1 VIAVEI
7 KQGETD
13 GGGAVDGFDLGV
25 LAFGF
30 AGLGEDG
37 LAVELL
43 LGEVAEEDDDAIF
56 GGVALDAQPDVEGLG
71 IEGFELSG
79 HAVVHGAA
87 VDVDVGRAF
96 VDGVGEDFVEIA
108 AAEVLPHGD
117 DFVGAAIQ
125 VDEVVVAIEKDDG
138 VRSRVEELLH
148 LPAEGIGWEI
158 GACGE
163 V

>member
-1 VIAVEI
+1 
-7 KQGETD
+7 
-13 GGGAVDGFDLGV
+13 
-25 LAFGF
+25 
-30 AGLGEDG
+30 
-37 LAVELL
+37 
-43 LGEVAEEDDDAIF
+43 
-56 GGVALDAQPDVEGLG
+56 
-71 IEGFELSG
+71 
-79 HAVVHGAA
+79 
-87 VDVDVGRAF
+87 
-96 VDGVGEDFVEIA
+96 VGEDFVEIA